1 MWCNCSISGLA
12 NAWESKTCPTVMLAR
27 TAMVPR
33 RGGAVR
39 WWLFQLVAG
48 LGLGASLAVA
58 THAAD
63 ARADTLEL
71 QVKAAFLYNFAK
83 FVEWP
88 SDARSVSA
96 SGSLAFCIFGDEPLF
111 FTLTQSLA
119 GKTINGRALVARQ
132 AGGPPGVQRCDIAFI
147 GGAEKKRMDEVLDA
161 FAGAGVLS
169 ISDLNQ
175 FARRGG
181 MIEITK
187 NADKFA
193 FAVNID
199 AVNRNGGRISSKLL
213 QLGEVVHQS
222 DEVRRKRGA
231 AG

>member
-1 MWCNCSISGLA
+1 M
-12 NAWESKTCPTVMLAR
+12 
-27 TAMVPR
+27 
-33 RGGAVR
+33 
-39 WWLFQLVAG
+39 
-48 LGLGASLAVA
+48 
-58 THAAD
+58 
-63 ARADTLEL
+63 
-71 QVKAAFLYNFAK
+71 
-83 FVEWP
+83 
-88 SDARSVSA
+88 
-96 SGSLAFCIFGDEPLF
+96 
-111 FTLTQSLA
+111 
-119 GKTINGRALVARQ
+119 
-132 AGGPPGVQRCDIAFI
+132 QRCDIAFI

-199 AVNRNGGRISSKLL
+199 AVNRNGVRISSKLL

-222 DEVRRKRGA
+222 DEVRRKR
-231 AG
+231 